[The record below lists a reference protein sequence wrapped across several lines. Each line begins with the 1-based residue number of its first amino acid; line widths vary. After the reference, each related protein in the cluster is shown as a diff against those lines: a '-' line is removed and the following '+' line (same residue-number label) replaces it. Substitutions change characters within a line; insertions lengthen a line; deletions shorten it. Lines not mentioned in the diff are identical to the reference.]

1 MYTNEK
7 ESIPSSTT
15 SSTESMAKPEKE
27 VHERGSWKGT
37 LDFILTCIGYA
48 VGLGN
53 IWRFPYLCYKSGG
66 GAFFI
71 PYILFLCLCGIPLFF
86 METVYGQ
93 FSSLSPIAIWNIAP
107 MFKGVGIGMV
117 IVSGLVCVYYNVIVA
132 WTLYYLFMSFRA
144 VLPWSTCGNW
154 WNTDRCVDVERSVI
168 MAANNSL
175 TDSNVSSQVYNA
187 SFMFNS
193 TVIGSNLSVIVG
205 NASNTI
211 RKEDLISSS
220 EEFWEHHVLQ
230 LTDGIE
236 NIGGL
241 RWQLVITLALAW
253 ICVFFCLFKGVAVLG
268 KVMHFCAPF
277 PYLVL
282 LVLLIRG
289 VTLDGAIEGIKFYI
303 IPRWEKL
310 ATFQVWGDAALQIF
324 YSVGMAWGGIITM
337 ASYNDFKHNVYRDAM
352 LVPFINCGTSIFAG
366 FVIFSI
372 LGFMAHETGKSVE
385 DVVTQGP
392 GLTFVAYPEAVSML
406 PISPL
411 WSVLFFLML
420 FIIGLDSQFGMFETC
435 LSAFMDE
442 FPTVLRK
449 RRVLVSAVACFIEFL
464 LGLPLITEGGIY
476 ILQIID
482 WYCASFSLMLISF
495 SECIAI
501 AWVYGV
507 DRFYKDIE
515 LMIGYQPSGLWK
527 YAWRFVTPAVILF
540 IWLFSIITLGPVTY
554 GEKAYPSWA
563 VTFGWCLGSVSIIPI
578 PLCAIYQL
586 LKADGTFKERL
597 QIITS
602 PSPEWGPRKEEHR
615 QEYLESL
622 ETDKADYMLPM
633 YQTRTVKRNITV
645 PEEKSFLS

>member
-1 MYTNEK
+1 
-7 ESIPSSTT
+7 
-15 SSTESMAKPEKE
+15 
-27 VHERGSWKGT
+27 
-37 LDFILTCIGYA
+37 
-48 VGLGN
+48 
-53 IWRFPYLCYKSGG
+53 
-66 GAFFI
+66 
-71 PYILFLCLCGIPLFF
+71 
-86 METVYGQ
+86 
-93 FSSLSPIAIWNIAP
+93 
-107 MFKGVGIGMV
+107 
-117 IVSGLVCVYYNVIVA
+117 
-132 WTLYYLFMSFRA
+132 
-144 VLPWSTCGNW
+144 
-154 WNTDRCVDVERSVI
+154 
-168 MAANNSL
+168 
-175 TDSNVSSQVYNA
+175 
-187 SFMFNS
+187 
-193 TVIGSNLSVIVG
+193 
-205 NASNTI
+205 
-211 RKEDLISSS
+211 
-220 EEFWEHHVLQ
+220 
-230 LTDGIE
+230 
-236 NIGGL
+236 
-241 RWQLVITLALAW
+241 
-253 ICVFFCLFKGVAVLG
+253 
-268 KVMHFCAPF
+268 
-277 PYLVL
+277 
-282 LVLLIRG
+282 
-289 VTLDGAIEGIKFYI
+289 
-303 IPRWEKL
+303 
-310 ATFQVWGDAALQIF
+310 
-324 YSVGMAWGGIITM
+324 
-337 ASYNDFKHNVYRDAM
+337 
-352 LVPFINCGTSIFAG
+352 
-366 FVIFSI
+366 
-372 LGFMAHETGKSVE
+372 
-385 DVVTQGP
+385 
-392 GLTFVAYPEAVSML
+392 
-406 PISPL
+406 
-411 WSVLFFLML
+411 
-420 FIIGLDSQFGMFETC
+420 
-435 LSAFMDE
+435 MDE
-442 FPTVLRK
+442 FPNVLRK